1 MINLEKIDA
10 VIAATGA
17 DYATVRQ
24 VLLATDGDIAASIR
38 MILNSRHDQ
47 DTTAQESAD
56 AYSEGSQDQSQDQ
69 SQSQKDRQHF
79 NYQDQLD
86 DIVSV
91 IKEIWR
97 TGNAS
102 SLIVE
107 KNGRTVLNLS
117 LTVSA
122 FILIITPLISI
133 IGLGTAIITEYTIKI
148 QMVNGEIID
157 VLEYSLKHGGGRR
170 RYDTEANKD
179 TDQSTETDENEET
192 ETK

>member
-1 MINLEKIDA
+1 MINIEKIDA

-17 DYATVRQ
+17 DYAIVRQ
-24 VLLATDGDIAASIR
+24 ALLAADGDVAAAIR
-38 MILNSRHDQ
+38 MILNKQYDQ
-47 DTTAQESAD
+47 THAPKEEGGESGFEGASTGTTDEN
-56 AYSEGSQDQSQDQ
+56 
-69 SQSQKDRQHF
+69 KDRTADERQQY
-79 NYQDQLD
+79 NYQAQLD
-86 DIVSV
+86 DIITV
-91 IKEIWR
+91 IKDIWR

-122 FILIITPLISI
+122 FILIITPLISL

-157 VLEYSLKHGGGRR
+157 VLEYSLKHGGGRH
-170 RYDTEANKD
+170 RYGN
-179 TDQSTETDENEET
+179 ENPAEEPSDSADGNNT
-192 ETK
+192 NS